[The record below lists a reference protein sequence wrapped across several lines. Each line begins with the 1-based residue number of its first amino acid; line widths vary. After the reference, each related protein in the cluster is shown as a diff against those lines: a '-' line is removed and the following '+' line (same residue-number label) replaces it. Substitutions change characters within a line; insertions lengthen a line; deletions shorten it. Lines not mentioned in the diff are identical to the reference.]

1 MVKYEKEY
9 SESTLMSM
17 NKKWLVEYI
26 QCLVHNNNVLHER
39 INNQA
44 NYLKELQRLCGDKF
58 LCHMNCIHRGVDRRV
73 GEERKNERNL
83 RK

>member
-26 QCLVHNNNVLHER
+26 QCLVHNNNVLQEQ
-39 INNQA
+39 IDNQA
-44 NYLKELQRLCGDKF
+44 NYMKELQRLCRDKF
-58 LCHMNCIHRGVDRRV
+58 LCHMNCIHRGVDRRI
-73 GEERKNERNL
+73 GEERKNERNDM
-83 RK
+83 